1 MRFGWLRRVAAISLT
16 AAAIAV
22 AALAIPALILPVAG
36 RAQSV
41 LVLFADSPDP
51 GALPPRVTILA
62 WQNHWARLDNVGAK
76 AVRMLYA
83 QGALFIMPIRK
94 SGCLSLRKI

>member
-1 MRFGWLRRVAAISLT
+1 MLFGWLRRLILTTLT
-16 AAAIAV
+16 AAAIAM
-22 AALAIPALILPVAG
+22 AAMAIPALILPVAG

-41 LVLFADSPDP
+41 FVLFADSPDP
-51 GALPPRVTILA
+51 EALPPRVTILA
-62 WQNHWARLDNVGAK
+62 WQDHWARLDNVSAK
-76 AVRMLYA
+76 AVRTLYA

>member
-1 MRFGWLRRVAAISLT
+1 MRFGWLRRLAAIFLT
-16 AAAIAV
+16 AGAIAS
-22 AALAIPALILPVAG
+22 AAMAIPALILPVGG

-41 LVLFADSPDP
+41 FVLFSHSPDP
-51 GALPPRVTILA
+51 GALPSRVTILA
-62 WQNHWARLDNVGAK
+62 WQDHWARLDNVSAK
-76 AVRMLYA
+76 AVRTLYA